1 MLGARVLDTVPPVRK
16 VVAELVRVEFIDRSM
31 VVAAQGLL
39 ALVPLVV
46 VLAAFLPQEVT
57 ALGIDRFESVTGV
70 GEASADLVTDQ
81 VAGTAAGLDASAVR
95 TQTGLLGLA
104 LTLLS
109 ASSFARA
116 VQRMYERVW
125 GRSHV
130 GGFRGRRLCL
140 GWLLGWLLAMQGLSV
155 VGWLDDRVGGVALDP
170 LWLVLR
176 AALATVLWWWTLHLL
191 LFGRVPWRP
200 LLVPAL
206 VTGAAVVAY
215 AAGSTVVMPRY
226 ATSSAQQFG
235 TFGLVLAVAT
245 WLVGFAGVLVVSAVV
260 GRVLVEDAWVRRT
273 FRWVG

>member
-1 MLGARVLDTVPPVRK
+1 MLDTVPPVRK

-170 LWLVLR
+170 FWLVLR